1 MLHITIDKCDKICQ
15 QSMIDIIEIHDLN
28 PNTMMGTKDVFWE
41 EEYRTLLK
49 EYLEQKGIKKESL
62 LNIPNE
68 FFFIDVPLT
77 DIRISGFEVI
87 IRELTPDEIMDSC
100 KKDDDGNL
108 LYNVTNDIYL
118 PFEQNE
124 LFEHIQRIR
133 RMIEVNVIL
142 INDTG
147 SKKVGV
153 HFRLD

>member
-1 MLHITIDKCDKICQ
+1 
-15 QSMIDIIEIHDLN
+15 
-28 PNTMMGTKDVFWE
+28 
-41 EEYRTLLK
+41 
-49 EYLEQKGIKKESL
+49 
-62 LNIPNE
+62 
-68 FFFIDVPLT
+68 
-77 DIRISGFEVI
+77 
-87 IRELTPDEIMDSC
+87 MDSC